1 MKSKKQLTNIVL
13 AISIVV
19 GTIAVTAIT
28 MSMTTKFQGVNAWQT
43 NKTYFHFLSVIHL
56 VNTE

>member
-28 MSMTTKFQGVNAWQT
+28 MSMTTKFQAVNAWQT
-43 NKTYFHFLSVIHL
+43 NKTYFHFLS
-56 VNTE
+56 E